1 MTKIKR
7 LVAVALAFLMIFGSI
22 TVTASAWDAATDD
35 GFDLNIKTKIFRQVN
50 GTWTETEKVKRGES
64 VKARVY
70 LNTTYFANAGELLF
84 FYNNDFFEDAYTS
97 SIQPLAV
104 NSYYQASPYSISG
117 QFYGSKS
124 ASKVADQ
131 MVNAGR
137 ITADFAAANNFFIIT
152 YRLENLSQR
161 FTDNQWFCEF
171 DLKVKEDASGTG
183 RFFAVEETTL
193 TPDFTFG
200 KINVSKSQYNK
211 TVISAVS
218 MANWRANYTYSDVPV
233 TLYNNFVN
241 VTFNANGGRIDGK
254 ETAVVSGEA
263 GAALTAPVPQKF
275 ASTFVGWALKGT
287 TDATTVN
294 AFPAEDTEYVAVW
307 TSRFTGDETVAFKTE
322 IFRLDE
328 ATGEWIY
335 TERVKPG
342 EKVKARIYVDTN
354 YFTNAGDILVFYDNT
369 FFTDDY
375 VVNQSNDVVFNSDP
389 ESSAAKVGA
398 SGQFAR
404 LNNATNSMIKDIV
417 REGYVT
423 QDFVDTHNA
432 YTMWYKYEVTT
443 GKKLSGDKWF
453 AEFDLTVLDSA
464 SGWGNFFFVEQ
475 TVQTE
480 DRQFAFVNIP
490 INTDGGLADDSI
502 GMYAHTINI
511 EIDDKHP
518 VCTYSTITFD
528 ANGGAFTTGSDSFV
542 YPTNAGITA
551 NIGDAVDASLVPE
564 VSKDG
569 ATFMGWVDASVENPT
584 VDDVIA
590 IPTELGYDDIT
601 LKALWI
607 NKVDITFVYNDGV
620 TADETVTVTA
630 GDAFVAPADPTK
642 EGNHFVGWTSDAT
655 FEEITGFP
663 AVYPTE
669 DTTYYAVFSTA
680 TYDTRYYV
688 SAADKTGFEFVG
700 SVNSEYGS
708 AIVATPPAYVVPEG
722 YKLSPAYTD
731 ISLTTLLPEGATVP
745 AHTVKLYF
753 GLIAETYDVIFDANG
768 GAFADGSVTKN
779 VATQFDTMVV
789 APEAPT
795 KEGCDFAGWT
805 PDLGYLDTTET
816 VTYYATWTPKTYD
829 AVFYSDGVVYDT
841 IPTEFGTEID
851 EPAPP
856 EKEGYT
862 FVGWTPA
869 LPDTMPAENVRF
881 DAVFEANTYK
891 ATFYK
896 SEEDKAAGT
905 VYDESEVK
913 FGETITTPDD
923 PTKEG
928 YIFSGWTPSVPSAM
942 PASDLEFVA
951 TWSPRSDTPY
961 KVEIYEMDT
970 TGNYSETP
978 KTVSNKTGITDSTVT
993 ADTTV
998 LDGFYVDTDNSVLTG
1013 TVAADGSTVLKVYY
1027 ARNQYDITFDGNG
1040 GKVNGNNSVELK
1052 FYHGAIV
1059 TAPADV
1065 VREGYTFAG
1074 WNPTVA
1080 TVATADAVYTAQWN
1094 VNSYDVIYM
1103 ADGVEFARDSFDF
1116 GTKPTPTGDK
1126 PSKVGYTFIAWDA
1139 ELPETMPANDIVLN
1153 AVFKADTFDARFYLL
1168 ADKSDDPIY
1177 KVIPTKFGDP
1187 IATPDTTPTKVG
1199 YTFEGWSLDGE
1210 TVLDDLGIMDS
1221 IEGKDFIA
1229 VWKAA
1234 NVSYLVKVYMMD
1246 VDGNYPDTPS
1256 RTQMGEAINGT
1267 EVTITP
1273 EAIEHFTVDT
1283 EKSVLTTTILPYGT
1297 EFAIYY
1303 SRNEYALTTIV
1314 DGVSNTESYYYEA
1327 PVTAP
1332 ADPVKEGYTFSHW
1345 AATPDGAD
1353 EVTIPATLT
1362 EDLTVY
1368 AVFTKNTYKVTYI
1381 DGEDKTEYDA
1391 VDFGDAIP
1399 VPANPSKVGYLFL
1412 GWKDADGKKPSDY
1425 GVMPARDL
1433 EFTAEW
1439 QPNTDIGYTLE
1450 IYEMGTDGAYPENPT
1465 SVIRFNDGIVGQT
1478 RAPEFTV
1485 PTGFTLDTAKSVTSG
1500 VISVDPTL
1508 VLKAY
1513 LSRNQY
1519 KLTYI
1524 NEGEEYHSEDVY
1536 YGQTINAVTP
1546 PTKEGYSFDGW
1557 DPQLPAVMPAN
1568 DVTVTA
1574 KWSKNKYPA
1583 NFDAGEGAFPNGEK
1597 SETVEVPYGEKITA
1611 PETEPTREG
1620 YEFKGWADPAAPD
1633 TVITDFGNIGT
1644 DGADFVAVWEASQYT
1659 VTFYSYMVDPH
1670 TDITASTPKFTYDEK
1685 ENVPYGSTVEF
1696 PADPSIDYFVFTGW
1710 VDEDGNAVEPG
1721 ITMPAHDLKI
1731 YATFKRIVVKLVPK
1745 AGSTTIVERDGAIEK
1760 LADNSVTPDRVYPA
1774 TEGNFSEWFIYGLK
1788 TRLTEEVLRD
1798 QFIDVLGDGRIEIT
1812 AGNPG
1817 TSNYTGTGTKVE
1829 VYDNV
1834 TNELVETFY
1843 IIIYGDLNGDSL
1855 VNATD
1860 VSIASDESLQIT
1872 RWSKKGDTYMS
1883 YRFKAA
1889 NIKKDNYINA
1899 TDVSLISDHSIVIG
1913 VINQET
1919 GLIEYE

>member
-1 MTKIKR
+1 MTKFKR
-7 LVAVALAFLMIFGSI
+7 LVAVALAFLMIFGSL
-22 TVTASAWDAATDD
+22 TAVASAWNAAEDD
-35 GFDLNIKTKIFRQVN
+35 GFGLKISTKIFRQVN

-70 LNTTYFANAGELLF
+70 LDTSYFANAGELLF

-97 SIQPLAV
+97 SIQTLAV
-104 NSYYQASPYSISG
+104 NPYYKATPYSISG

-124 ASKVADQ
+124 ASKAADQ

-137 ITADFAAANNFFIIT
+137 ISADFAAANNFFMIS
-152 YRLENLSQR
+152 YRLEDKSQP
-161 FTDNQWFCEF
+161 FTQNQWFCEF

-200 KINVSKSQYNK
+200 KINVSKSQYGK
-211 TVISAVS
+211 TATGAVS
-218 MANWRANYTYSDVPV
+218 MANWKAEYTYSDIPV

-254 ETAVVSGEA
+254 DTAVLSGEA
-263 GAALTAPVPQKF
+263 GAALTAPVPSKF
-275 ASTFVGWALKGT
+275 AATFVGWALKGS
-287 TDATTVN
+287 DNVTTVN
-294 AFPAEDTEYVAVW
+294 AFPTEDTEYVAVW
-307 TSRFTGDETVAFKTE
+307 ASRFNGDETVAFKTE
-322 IFRLDE
+322 MFRLDE

-342 EKVKARIYVDTN
+342 ETVKARIYVDTN
-354 YFTNAGDILVFYDNT
+354 YFTNAGDILVFYDNN
-369 FFTDDY
+369 FFTDNY
-375 VVNQSNDVVFNSDP
+375 VVNQSNDVVFNTDP
-389 ESSAAKVGA
+389 DSSAAKVGA
-398 SGQFAR
+398 SGQFSK
-404 LNNATNSMIKDIV
+404 LNNDKNPMLKELVS
-417 REGYVT
+417 EGYVT
-423 QDFVDTHNA
+423 QDFINSHNA
-432 YTMWYKYEVTT
+432 ITMWYKYDETT

-453 AEFDLTVLDSA
+453 AEFELTVLDTA
-464 SGWGNFFFVEQ
+464 SGWGNFFFVES

-480 DRQFAFVNIP
+480 ERQYAYVNIP
-490 INTDGGLADDSI
+490 ISTDGGLADVSI

-511 EIDDKHP
+511 EIDDEHP

-528 ANGGAFTTGSDSFV
+528 ANGGAFDGGSASFV
-542 YPTNAGITA
+542 YPTDAGITA
-551 NIGDAVDASLVPE
+551 NIGDAVDASLIPE

-590 IPTELGYDDIT
+590 VPAELGYDDIA

-607 NKVDITFVYNDGV
+607 DTVDITFVYNDGK
-620 TADETVTVTA
+620 TADETVTVTG
-630 GDAFVAPADPTK
+630 GDPFVAPADPSK
-642 EGNHFVGWTSDAT
+642 EGYHFIGWTSDAA
-655 FEEITGFP
+655 FETVTGFP
-663 AVYPTE
+663 ANYPTE
-669 DTTYYAVFSTA
+669 DTTYYAVFSSA

-708 AIVATPPAYVVPEG
+708 AIVTTPPAYVVPEG

-753 GLIAETYDVIFDANG
+753 GLIAESYDVIFDANG

-779 VATQFDTMVV
+779 VATKFDTMVV

-829 AVFYSDGVVYDT
+829 AKFYVDGVVYDT
-841 IPTEFGTEID
+841 IPTEFGAEID
-851 EPAPP
+851 EPAEP

-862 FVGWTPA
+862 FVGWTPE
-869 LPDTMPAENVRF
+869 LPDTMPAGEQRF

-896 SEEDKAAGT
+896 SEEDKEAGT
-905 VYDESEVK
+905 VYDELEFK
-913 FGETITTPDD
+913 FGDAFTAPAD
-923 PTKEG
+923 PAKEG
-928 YIFSGWTPSVPSAM
+928 YIFSGWAPATPATM

-970 TGNYSETP
+970 EGNYSTTP
-978 KTVSNKTGITDSTVT
+978 KTTNNKTGITDSTVT

-998 LDGFYVDTDNSVLTG
+998 LEGFYVDEENSVLSG

-1027 ARNQYDITFDGNG
+1027 ARNKYTVKFVANG
-1040 GKVNGNNSVELK
+1040 GEINGSTDDVTTEY
-1052 FYHGAIV
+1052 YHGAIV

-1065 VREGYTFAG
+1065 AREGYTFAG
-1074 WNPTVA
+1074 WDPAVA
-1080 TVATADAVYTAQWN
+1080 GIATADATYTAQWT
-1094 VNSYDVIYM
+1094 VNSYNVIYIS
-1103 ADGVEFARDSFDF
+1103 DGAEIDRDSFKF
-1116 GTKPTPTGDK
+1116 GEDTVLTDK
-1126 PSKVGYTFIAWDA
+1126 VPAKTGYTFTGWDA
-1139 ELPETMPANDIVLN
+1139 ELPATMPANDITLT
-1153 AVFKADTFDARFYLL
+1153 AVFAANDYEARFYIDAEKTNL
-1168 ADKSDDPIY
+1168 Y
-1177 KVIPTKFGDP
+1177 GTVPTKFDAQIVAPDG
-1187 IATPDTTPTKVG
+1187 TPLKAG

-1210 TVLDDLGIMDS
+1210 NVLADLGIMDS
-1221 IEGKDFIA
+1221 VDGKDFIA
-1229 VWKAA
+1229 VWAPA
-1234 NVSYLVKVYMMD
+1234 EVEYIIAEYFMD
-1246 VDGNYPDTPS
+1246 GKGEYPP
-1256 RTQMGEAINGT
+1256 MPET
-1267 EVTITP
+1267 EVKTALTGSTVTATP
-1273 EAIEHFTVDT
+1273 RAEQHFTVDE
-1283 EKSVLTTTILPYGT
+1283 EKSILSATVSPYGT
-1297 EFAIYY
+1297 TVLEIYY
-1303 SRNEYALTTIV
+1303 SRNIYTLTTVV
-1314 DGVSNTESYYYEA
+1314 DGVSTSVDYYYEVDVVQ
-1327 PVTAP
+1327 PET
-1332 ADPVKEGYTFSHW
+1332 PVKEGYTFSHW
-1345 AATPDGAD
+1345 SPEPDGA
-1353 EVTIPATLT
+1353 EVAFIPGFLT
-1362 EDLTVY
+1362 ADITVY

-1391 VDFGDAIP
+1391 VGFGDAIP
-1399 VPANPSKVGYLFL
+1399 VPANPSKVGYLFI

-1425 GVMPARDL
+1425 GVMPAKDL

-1450 IYEMGTDGAYPENPT
+1450 VYEMGTDGTYPTTAT
-1465 SVIRFNDGIVGQT
+1465 SVFEFNDGVVGEI
-1478 RAPEFTV
+1478 RAPRVTV
-1485 PTGFTLDTAKSVTSG
+1485 PTGFTLDTAKSTLSG
-1500 VISVDPTL
+1500 IISVDPTL

-1519 KLTYI
+1519 TITYI
-1524 NEGEEYHSEDVY
+1524 NDGAEYDSDSFY
-1536 YGQTINAVTP
+1536 FGQSVTAPNP
-1546 PTKEGYSFDGW
+1546 PTKEGYTFDGW

-1568 DVTVTA
+1568 DLTVTA
-1574 KWSKNKYPA
+1574 KWVKNSYPA
-1583 NFDAGEGAFPNGEK
+1583 DFDAGEGKFPNGNK
-1597 SETVEVPYGEKITA
+1597 SETVNVPYGEQITA
-1611 PETEPTREG
+1611 PDTEPTREG
-1620 YEFKGWADPAAPD
+1620 YEFKGWADPTDPD
-1633 TVITDFGNIGT
+1633 TVINDFGTIGA
-1644 DGADFVAVWEASQYT
+1644 DGAEFVAVWEKAVYN
-1659 VTFYSYMVDPH
+1659 VTFYSYIVPAH
-1670 TDITASTPKFTYDEK
+1670 TDITDSTQKFIYDEK
-1685 ENVPYGSTVEF
+1685 EAVPFGNAIEF
-1696 PADPSIDYFVFTGW
+1696 PEDPSIDYFVFTGW
-1710 VDEDGNAVEPG
+1710 VDADGNAVEPG
-1721 ITMPAHDLKI
+1721 ATVPAHDLEL
-1731 YATFKRIVVKLVPK
+1731 YATFKRITVKLVPK

-1760 LADNSVTPDRVYPA
+1760 LADNSVTPDRVYPK

-1788 TRLTEEVLRD
+1788 TRLTEEVLRA

-1843 IIIYGDLNGDSL
+1843 VIIYGDLNGDSL

-1872 RWSKKGDTYMS
+1872 RWSKKGDNYMS
-1883 YRFKAA
+1883 YRLKAA

-1899 TDVSLISDHSIVIG
+1899 TDVSLISDHSLTIG

-1919 GLIEYE
+1919 GLIEYD

>member
-1 MTKIKR
+1 MTKFKR

-22 TVTASAWDAATDD
+22 SVAASGWDVNDD
-35 GFDLNIKTKIFRQVN
+35 PGNSLKISTKIFRKVN
-50 GTWTETEKVKRGES
+50 GIWTETEKVKRGEA

-70 LNTTYFANAGELLF
+70 IETDYCTNNGDLLF
-84 FYNNDFFEDAYTS
+84 FYNNNFFEDAYS
-97 SIQPLAV
+97 SEKQELTV
-104 NSYYQASPYSISG
+104 NPYFKSGNYSISG
-117 QFYGSKS
+117 EFYNSK
-124 ASKVADQ
+124 ASSGIVNQLKAD
-131 MVNAGR
+131 GR
-137 ITADFAAANNFFIIT
+137 ITDEFAATHNFFVTSYYFGSKGNNFI
-152 YRLENLSQR
+152 RSANWL
-161 FTDNQWFCEF
+161 CEF
-171 DLKVKEDASGTG
+171 DLKVKEDAEGTG
-183 RFFAVEETTL
+183 RFFAVEETTE
-193 TPDFTFG
+193 TSSYPEGF
-200 KINVSKSQYNK
+200 INVPKGQYNK
-211 TVISAVS
+211 YDTVRMS
-218 MANWRANYTYSDVPV
+218 NWNVEFTYSDIPV
-233 TLYNNFVN
+233 TLYNNYVD
-241 VTFNANGGRIDGK
+241 VTFNANGGYIGDK
-254 ETAVVSGEA
+254 KTTVVSGEA
-263 GAALTAPVPQKF
+263 GSELTAPVPQKF
-275 ASTFVGWALKGT
+275 ASTFIGWAVKGT
-287 TDATTVN
+287 TAPVTIN
-294 AFPAEDTEYVAVW
+294 AFPAEDTEYVAIW
-307 TSRFTGDETVAFKTE
+307 TSRFTGDETASFKTE

-328 ATGEWIY
+328 ATGEWTY

-342 EKVKARIYVDTN
+342 EKVKARIYLDTN
-354 YFTNAGDILVFYDNT
+354 YFTNAGNLIVFYDNN
-369 FFTDDY
+369 FFTDEY
-375 VVNQSNDVVFNSDP
+375 EIMEPTPATFNTDP
-389 ESSAAKVGA
+389 DSSAAKVGA
-398 SGQFAR
+398 SGT
-404 LNNATNSMIKDIV
+404 LNRIDPTRSSKYKDLV
-417 REGYVT
+417 KYGYIA
-423 QDFVDTHNA
+423 QDYSDSHNA
-432 YTMWYKYEVTT
+432 ITLTYVYADKNDKVI
-443 GKKLSGDKWF
+443 SGDKWF
-453 AEFDLTVLDSA
+453 VELDLTVLDSA
-464 SGWGNFFFVEQ
+464 SGWGNFFFLES

-480 DRQFAFVNIP
+480 ERYMAHVNLPIGSEGGVKANAVNMYDHTVNIV
-490 INTDGGLADDSI
+490 
-502 GMYAHTINI
+502 
-511 EIDDKHP
+511 IDDKHP

-542 YPTNAGITA
+542 YPTDAGITA

-789 APEAPT
+789 APAAPT

-970 TGNYSETP
+970 MGNYSETP

-998 LDGFYVDTDNSVLTG
+998 LEGFYVDEENSVLSG

-1027 ARNQYDITFDGNG
+1027 ARNKYTVKFVANG
-1040 GKVNGNNSVELK
+1040 GEINGSTDDVTTEY
-1052 FYHGAIV
+1052 YHGAIV

-1065 VREGYTFAG
+1065 AREGYTFAG
-1074 WNPTVA
+1074 WNPAVA
-1080 TVATADAVYTAQWN
+1080 GIATADATYTAQWT
-1094 VNSYDVIYM
+1094 VNSYNVIYIS
-1103 ADGVEFARDSFDF
+1103 DGAEFHRDSFNF
-1116 GTKPTPTGDK
+1116 GKEPVLTDK
-1126 PSKVGYTFIAWDA
+1126 VPAKTGYTFTGWDA

-1153 AVFKADTFDARFYLL
+1153 AVFEADTFDARFYLL

-1177 KVIPTKFGDP
+1177 RVIPTKFGDP
-1187 IATPDTTPTKVG
+1187 IVAPDGKPTMVG
-1199 YTFEGWSLDGE
+1199 YTFEGWSIDGE

-1234 NVSYLVKVYMMD
+1234 NVSYLVKIYMMD

-1273 EAIEHFTVDT
+1273 DAVVHFTVDT
-1283 EKSVLTTTILPYGT
+1283 EKSILSTTILPYGT
-1297 EFAIYY
+1297 EFAVYY
-1303 SRNEYALTTIV
+1303 SRNEYALTTVV
-1314 DGVSNTESYYYEA
+1314 DGVSDTVRYYYEA

-1345 AATPDGAD
+1345 AATPNGAD
-1353 EVTIPATLT
+1353 AVTIPATLT

-1368 AVFTKNTYKVTYI
+1368 AVFTKNNYKVTYI
-1381 DGEDKTEYDA
+1381 DGEDKTEYDN
-1391 VDFGDAIP
+1391 VGFGDAIP

-1450 IYEMGTDGAYPENPT
+1450 IYEMGTDGAYPTTPT
-1465 SVIRFNDGIVGQT
+1465 SVFEFNDGVVGEI
-1478 RAPEFTV
+1478 RAPKVTV
-1485 PTGFTLDTAKSVTSG
+1485 PTGFTLDTAKSTLSG

-1536 YGQTINAVTP
+1536 YGQTITAVTP

-1597 SETVEVPYGEKITA
+1597 SETVNVPYGEKITA

-1774 TEGNFSEWFIYGLK
+1774 IGGNFSEWFIYGLK

-1812 AGNPG
+1812 AGNP
-1817 TSNYTGTGTKVE
+1817 TASKNTGTGTKVE

-1843 IIIYGDLNGDSL
+1843 IIIYGDVNGDADVS
-1855 VNATD
+1855 AID
-1860 VSIASDESLQIT
+1860 VSIVSDESLLFT
-1872 RWSKKGDTYMS
+1872 SWSVYGDEYKPYML
-1883 YRFKAA
+1883 KAGD
-1889 NIKKDNYINA
+1889 IKKDNYI
-1899 TDVSLISDHSIVIG
+1899 DVLDESLINAHALGRG

-1919 GLIEYE
+1919 GLIEYD

>member
-171 DLKVKEDASGTG
+171 GLKVKEDASGTG

-354 YFTNAGDILVFYDNT
+354 YFTNAGDILVFYDNA

-528 ANGGAFTTGSDSFV
+528 ANGGAF
-542 YPTNAGITA
+542 
-551 NIGDAVDASLVPE
+551 
-564 VSKDG
+564 
-569 ATFMGWVDASVENPT
+569 
-584 VDDVIA
+584 
-590 IPTELGYDDIT
+590 
-601 LKALWI
+601 
-607 NKVDITFVYNDGV
+607 
-620 TADETVTVTA
+620 
-630 GDAFVAPADPTK
+630 
-642 EGNHFVGWTSDAT
+642 
-655 FEEITGFP
+655 
-663 AVYPTE
+663 
-669 DTTYYAVFSTA
+669 
-680 TYDTRYYV
+680 
-688 SAADKTGFEFVG
+688 
-700 SVNSEYGS
+700 
-708 AIVATPPAYVVPEG
+708 
-722 YKLSPAYTD
+722 
-731 ISLTTLLPEGATVP
+731 
-745 AHTVKLYF
+745 
-753 GLIAETYDVIFDANG
+753 
-768 GAFADGSVTKN
+768 ADGSVTKN

-805 PDLGYLDTTET
+805 PDLGYLDTAET

-951 TWSPRSDTPY
+951 TWSPRNDTPY

-970 TGNYSETP
+970 TGNYSDTP

-1027 ARNQYDITFDGNG
+1027 ARNQYNITFDGNG
-1040 GKVNGNNSVELK
+1040 GKVNGDDSVELK

-1103 ADGVEFARDSFDF
+1103 ADGVEFTRDSFDF

-1177 KVIPTKFGDP
+1177 KVIPTKFDDP
-1187 IATPDTTPTKVG
+1187 IATPDGTPTKVG

-1221 IEGKDFIA
+1221 TEGKDFIA

-1297 EFAIYY
+1297 EFAVYY
-1303 SRNEYALTTIV
+1303 SRNEYALTTVV
-1314 DGVSNTESYYYEA
+1314 DGVSDTTRYYYEA

-1353 EVTIPATLT
+1353 AVTIPATLT

-1368 AVFTKNTYKVTYI
+1368 AVFTKNNYKVTYI
-1381 DGEDKTEYDA
+1381 DGEDKTEYDN
-1391 VDFGDAIP
+1391 VGFGDAIP

-1425 GVMPARDL
+1425 GLMPAWDL
-1433 EFTAEW
+1433 EFTADW
-1439 QPNTDIGYTLE
+1439 RPNDNIGYVLE

-1465 SVIRFNDGIVGQT
+1465 SVIRFNDGIVGET

-1597 SETVEVPYGEKITA
+1597 SETVNVPYGEKITA

-1710 VDEDGNAVEPG
+1710 VDEDGNAVDPG

-1899 TDVSLISDHSIVIG
+1899 TDVALISDHSIVIG